1 MRAAKA
7 LLIGCSVGT
16 LLLGGV
22 TAAEAMGWE
31 HPGARHGGH
40 GGDRGDRGDRGHE
53 HTGGHGRHPD
63 HSKHH
68 NTDNSKHR
76 TEISKHSV
84 DNSRRNSKSK
94 SNRVD
99 GCQGDNS
106 KQCTQDNSNRPV
118 LVGMSGGG
126 LIGLIGGSNGG
137 TTTNGT
143 ATNGMTTGMTT
154 GTATNGTTTGMT
166 TNGTTTNGGAAQ
178 WCSPG
183 FWKNNYPEAWGPT
196 GYTGNETYSSVFGAP
211 PPRSPQGINQNAPT
225 DPTLFQVVDNPQ
237 WYGGDAANNVADLLS
252 DAHPD
257 IDYQGVRV
265 DNCPLSAN
273 QAAGGGNNS

>member
-1 MRAAKA
+1 MKAAKA

-31 HPGARHGGH
+31 HPGARQGGQSGH
-40 GGDRGDRGDRGHE
+40 SGQDGHRGDHGNDGRK
-53 HTGGHGRHPD
+53 HTDGAGLHQDDSR
-63 HSKHH
+63 HH
-68 NTDNSKHR
+68 NTDNSKRH
-76 TEISKHSV
+76 TEVSRHSV
-84 DNSRRNSKSK
+84 DNSRRDIRSK

-99 GCQGDNS
+99 GCQGVNS

-118 LVGMSGGG
+118 LIGMSGGG
-126 LIGLIGGSNGG
+126 LIGLIGGS
-137 TTTNGT
+137 T
-143 ATNGMTTGMTT
+143 GMTTGMTT
-154 GTATNGTTTGMT
+154 GTATNGMTTGMT
-166 TNGTTTNGGAAQ
+166 TTGTTTNGGAAQ

-183 FWKNNYPEAWGPT
+183 FWRNNFPEAWGPT

-211 PPRSPQGINQNAPT
+211 PPRSPQGINQDAPT
-225 DPTLFQVVDNPQ
+225 DPTLFEVVDNPQ
-237 WYGGDAANNVADLLS
+237 WYGGGAANNVADLLS